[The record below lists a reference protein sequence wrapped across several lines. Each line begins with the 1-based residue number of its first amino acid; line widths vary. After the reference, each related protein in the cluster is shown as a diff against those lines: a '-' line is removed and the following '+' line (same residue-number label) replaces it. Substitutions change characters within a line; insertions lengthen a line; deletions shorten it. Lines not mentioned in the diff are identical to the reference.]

1 MKLTIHVHA
10 LHALTAV
17 MLVIA
22 SLVAGCG
29 APAAK
34 KVESPAAAEE
44 LRQEYQ
50 EMSQREMGKPS

>member
-1 MKLTIHVHA
+1 MTPRN
-10 LHALTAV
+10 
-17 MLVIA
+17 MLPTGLVTLILAIA
-22 SLVAGCG
+22 MVAGCG